1 MWNYKLLYNATRQGK
16 LDQVYIPTV
25 AGSGWEEQEG
35 EGGENCWGGERV
47 LEKKVRERCG
57 EMEMG
62 IGYGTSEGK
71 ATEGKEVANGM
82 NREKDEREENIDR
95 EVVKKGKLEMGN
107 RRDSKGRV
115 RG

>member
-25 AGSGWEEQEG
+25 AGSGWEEQKG
-35 EGGENCWGGERV
+35 ESGENRWRGERA

-71 ATEGKEVANGM
+71 ATEGERSSERNEQRERRTRGEHRQRGGEERKAENG
-82 NREKDEREENIDR
+82 K
-95 EVVKKGKLEMGN
+95 
-107 RRDSKGRV
+107 
-115 RG
+115 